1 MIWILRNASANI
13 LWELVTQSK
22 QGAVTCIDCYEFNG
36 EDHLLIGR
44 QSGSVEVY
52 SLESHSVPI
61 EKYKYVI
68 LIDFIILGH
77 CQCAIY

>member
-1 MIWILRNASANI
+1 MLRNASVTI
-13 LWELVTQSK
+13 LWELKSQSK
-22 QGAVTCIDCYEFNG
+22 LGTITCIDCYEFNK

-52 SLESHSVPI
+52 SLESHSAPI

-68 LIDFIILGH
+68 LTIIV
-77 CQCAIY
+77 